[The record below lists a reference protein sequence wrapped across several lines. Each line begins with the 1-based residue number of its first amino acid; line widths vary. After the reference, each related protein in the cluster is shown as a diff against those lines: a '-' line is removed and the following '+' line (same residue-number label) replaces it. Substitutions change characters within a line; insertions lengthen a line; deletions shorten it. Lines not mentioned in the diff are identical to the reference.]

1 VLLSGVLIYSYE
13 EQVSSRDEHQLTTTS
28 YAILCLLAIQ
38 PWSMYA
44 LAKQMRRDLHYVW
57 PRAESNIY
65 VEPKRLVELGLA
77 RAEVQQTGK
86 RSRTIYSITQKGRR
100 VLPRWLAT
108 ESAPSRYESETLL
121 KILYG
126 NYGTKDDLLANL
138 HAFAAEA
145 EQAKAGELKFAEEYT
160 RGEHQV
166 PEPLHLSTLFV
177 RLMFDQAQTRQRWAE
192 WALSQVETWPD
203 AVAGDAEATLETL
216 HSVLLAAGQADR

>member
-1 VLLSGVLIYSYE
+1 M
-13 EQVSSRDEHQLTTTS
+13 SSRDEHQLTTTS

-65 VEPKRLVELGLA
+65 VEPKRLVGQGLA
-77 RAEVQQTGK
+77 RSEV
-86 RSRTIYSITQKGRR
+86 RSVGRRPRTIYSITPKGRQA
-100 VLPRWLAT
+100 LKRWLQA

-138 HAFAAEA
+138 HSFAAEA
-145 EQAKAGELKFAEEYT
+145 EAARQVELAFAEEYL
-160 RGEHQV
+160 RGEHQL
-166 PEPLHLSTLFV
+166 PEPLHLNTLFL
-177 RLMFDQAQTRQRWAE
+177 RLMLEQAEARLNWVRWATE
-192 WALSQVETWPD
+192 HVQSWPD
-203 AVAGDAEATLETL
+203 VATGDEEATLDIL
-216 HSVLLAAGQADR
+216 HSTLQAAEQQDG

>member
-1 VLLSGVLIYSYE
+1 M
-13 EQVSSRDEHQLTTTS
+13 SSRDEHQLTTTS
-28 YAILCLLAIQ
+28 HAILCLLAIH

-77 RAEVQQTGK
+77 RAETQKVG
-86 RSRTIYSITQKGRR
+86 RRPRTIYSITPKGRQALR
-100 VLPRWLAT
+100 RWLRT

-138 HAFAAEA
+138 GRFAAEA
-145 EQAKAGELKFAEEYT
+145 ETAKQAELTFAQEYF
-160 RGEHQV
+160 RGEHEL
-166 PEPLHLSTLFV
+166 PEPFHLSTLFL
-177 RLMFDQAQTRQRWAE
+177 RLMLEQAEARLRWAK
-192 WALSQVETWPD
+192 WAADQVEVWPD
-203 AVAGDAEATLETL
+203 AATGDLEATLNILRSTL
-216 HSVLLAAGQADR
+216 QTAEQEDR